1 MYDKTHY
8 NKKINKNKKKEKEC
22 DDKEK
27 MLCSKMNKRRVFIH
41 NIGFL
46 FI

>member
-8 NKKINKNKKKEKEC
+8 NKKKKEKEC

-41 NIGFL
+41 NIGFFYL
-46 FI
+46 TRL